1 MLYLTAPQLLISI
14 FALSS
19 KDYLAKNISISQA
32 GGEGGERIKK
42 NGIAGKRVYDDF
54 WNPETPGASFICN
67 KHPCKLKYNVLKYK
81 DD

>member
-1 MLYLTAPQLLISI
+1 M
-14 FALSS
+14 
-19 KDYLAKNISISQA
+19 KA

-54 WNPETPGASFICN
+54 WNLETPGASFIGN
-67 KHPCKLKYNVLKYK
+67 KHPCKLKYNVLIYK